1 MGMRVTYHCESDVG
15 LLESGSVVGSVPG
28 DGDHLAVLRDARLDD
43 PLDERVLVLRRRP
56 RQHP

>member
-1 MGMRVTYHCESDVG
+1 MCVTYHGESDVG